1 MYFLIGRDRI
11 CTGAIG
17 DAALEG
23 NTHRKFRSKLMP
35 KEISENY
42 WHLKQKFSPSL
53 QKNNRCLNVSGKE
66 GRRLLVCFL
75 SKMSVRRLQLIM
87 FCLDLL
93 LFSRRRNRGW
103 WE

>member
-11 CTGAIG
+11 CIGAIG

-23 NTHRKFRSKLMP
+23 STHRKFRNKLMP
-35 KEISENY
+35 KEIAENY

-75 SKMSVRRLQLIM
+75 SKMSVRRSVYYVL
-87 FCLDLL
+87 
-93 LFSRRRNRGW
+93 S
-103 WE
+103 